1 MISAADFQKIKII
14 IFDVDGTLTDGSYS
28 YNADGTTGKF
38 FNIQD
43 HHWLKLAARAGIKTA
58 LLTGRD
64 DPNNQ
69 KFAQEVLI
77 PDVIFSRQGKVAA
90 FEELLAKYGLRADE
104 ALYAGD
110 DVIDMPVLRRAG
122 IAAVP
127 ADAVP
132 VLDELSPWRT
142 QASGGHGVAREI
154 IHRVLKEQG
163 LLDRIMERYR
173 Q

>member
-1 MISAADFQKIKII
+1 MISTSDFKKIKLL

-43 HHWLKLAARAGIKTA
+43 HHWLKLAARAGLKTA

-64 DPNNQ
+64 DPNNK
-69 KFAQEVLI
+69 KFAAEVMI
-77 PDVIFSRQGKVAA
+77 SEVVFSWNKLASY
-90 FEELLAKYGLRADE
+90 EELLAKYNLSPE
-104 ALYAGD
+104 ETLYAGD

-122 IAAVP
+122 IAVVP
-127 ADAVP
+127 ADAVS
-132 VLDELSPWRT
+132 VLDEISPWRT
-142 QASGGHGVAREI
+142 HAKGGRGVAQEVI
-154 IHRVLKEQG
+154 FKVFQEQG
-163 LLDRIMERYR
+163 LLDQVMERYR

>member
-1 MISAADFQKIKII
+1 MISTSDFKKIKLL

-43 HHWLKLAARAGIKTA
+43 HHWLKLAARAGLKTA

-64 DPNNQ
+64 DPNNK
-69 KFAQEVLI
+69 KFAEEVLI
-77 PDVIFSRQGKVAA
+77 SEVVFSWNKLASY
-90 FEELLAKYGLRADE
+90 EELLAKYNLSPE
-104 ALYAGD
+104 ETLYAGD

-122 IAAVP
+122 IAVVP
-127 ADAVP
+127 ADAVS
-132 VLDELSPWRT
+132 VLDEISPWRT
-142 QASGGHGVAREI
+142 HAKGGRGVAQEVI
-154 IHRVLKEQG
+154 FKVFQEQG
-163 LLDRIMERYR
+163 LLDQVMERYR

>member
-1 MISAADFQKIKII
+1 MISTSDFRKIKLL

-43 HHWLKLAARAGIKTA
+43 HHWLKLAARAGLKTA

-64 DPNNQ
+64 DPNNK
-69 KFAQEVLI
+69 KFAAEVMI
-77 PDVIFSRQGKVAA
+77 SEVVFSKSKLESY
-90 FEELLAKYGLRADE
+90 EELLAKYNLSPE
-104 ALYAGD
+104 ETLYAGD

-122 IAAVP
+122 IAVVP
-127 ADAVP
+127 ADAVS
-132 VLDELSPWRT
+132 VLDEISPWRT
-142 QASGGHGVAREI
+142 HAKGGRGVAQEVI
-154 IHRVLKEQG
+154 FKVFQEQG
-163 LLDRIMERYR
+163 LLDQVMERYR

>member
-1 MISAADFQKIKII
+1 MISVADLKKIKML

-38 FNIQD
+38 FNIRD
-43 HHWLKLAARAGIKTA
+43 HHWLKLAARTGLKTV
-58 LLTGRD
+58 LLTGRN

-69 KFAQEVLI
+69 KFAEEVLI
-77 PDVIFSRQGKVAA
+77 SEVVFSRKGKTAA
-90 FEELLAKYGLRADE
+90 FEELLEKYQLE
-104 ALYAGD
+104 AGETLYAGD

-122 IAAVP
+122 VAVVP

-132 VLDELSPWRT
+132 VLDELSPWKTR
-142 QASGGHGVAREI
+142 ASGGHGVACEV
-154 IHRVLKEQG
+154 IHKVLKAQG
-163 LLDRIMERYR
+163 LLDQVLERYR

>member
-1 MISAADFQKIKII
+1 MISTVDFRKIKLL

-43 HHWLKLAARAGIKTA
+43 HHWLKLAARAGLKTA

-77 PDVIFSRQGKVAA
+77 SEVIFSRKGKIAA
-90 FEELLAKYGLRADE
+90 FEELLEKYGLSADE
-104 ALYAGD
+104 TLYAGD

-132 VLDELSPWRT
+132 VLDEVSPWRT
-142 QASGGHGVAREI
+142 HAAGGHGVACEI
-154 IHRVLKEQG
+154 ILRVLKEQG
-163 LLDRIMERYR
+163 LLDTIMERYR

>member
-1 MISAADFQKIKII
+1 MIPASDFRKIKLL

-43 HHWLKLAARAGIKTA
+43 HHWLKLAARAGLKTA

-77 PDVIFSRQGKVAA
+77 SDVVFSRTGKVAA
-90 FEELLAKYGLRADE
+90 FEELLAKYNLTPE
-104 ALYAGD
+104 ETLYAGD

-122 IAAVP
+122 IAVVP
-127 ADAVP
+127 ADAVS
-132 VLDELSPWRT
+132 VLDEVSPWRT
-142 QASGGHGVAREI
+142 HARGGRGVAHEI
-154 IHRVLKEQG
+154 ILKVLQEQG
-163 LLDRIMERYR
+163 LLDQVMERYR

>member
-1 MISAADFQKIKII
+1 MISTSDFKKIKLL

-43 HHWLKLAARAGIKTA
+43 HHWLKLAARAGLKTA

-64 DPNNQ
+64 DPNNR
-69 KFAQEVLI
+69 KFAEEVLI
-77 PDVIFSRQGKVAA
+77 SEVVFSWNKLASY
-90 FEELLAKYGLRADE
+90 EELLAKYNLSPE
-104 ALYAGD
+104 ETLYAGD

-122 IAAVP
+122 IAVVP
-127 ADAVP
+127 ADAVS
-132 VLDELSPWRT
+132 VLDEISPWRT
-142 QASGGHGVAREI
+142 HAKGGRGVAQEVI
-154 IHRVLKEQG
+154 FKVFQEQG
-163 LLDRIMERYR
+163 LLDQVMERYR

>member
-1 MISAADFQKIKII
+1 MISAADFKKIKII

-43 HHWLKLAARAGIKTA
+43 HHWFKLAARAGLKTA
-58 LLTGRD
+58 LITGRD
-64 DPNNQ
+64 DPNNT
-69 KFAQEVLI
+69 KFAREVLI

-90 FEELLAKYGLRADE
+90 FEELLAKYGLNADE

-122 IAAVP
+122 IAVVP

-132 VLDELSPWRT
+132 VLDELSPWKT
-142 QASGGHGVAREI
+142 KAAGGHGVACEI
-154 IHRVLKEQG
+154 IHKVLKEQG

>member
-1 MISAADFQKIKII
+1 MISTSDFKKIKLL

-43 HHWLKLAARAGIKTA
+43 HHWLKLAARAGLKTA

-64 DPNNQ
+64 DPNNK
-69 KFAQEVLI
+69 KFAEEVLI
-77 PDVIFSRQGKVAA
+77 SEVVFSKSKLESY
-90 FEELLAKYGLRADE
+90 EELLAKYNLSPE
-104 ALYAGD
+104 ETLYAGD

-122 IAAVP
+122 IAVVP
-127 ADAVP
+127 ADAVS
-132 VLDELSPWRT
+132 VLDEISPWRT
-142 QASGGHGVAREI
+142 HAKGGRGVAQEVI
-154 IHRVLKEQG
+154 FKVFQEQG
-163 LLDRIMERYR
+163 LLDQVMERYR